1 MKQIDIDR
9 MVDARNMS
17 PEHKNIL
24 RKALGY
30 AAGDGRKEIQ
40 EKLDSLDKE
49 VGGILSSLGSTLGA
63 VALEI
68 GNDEGVKS
76 RNLAKLKTV
85 TSHDSFFADINYGF
99 GTASWNDG
107 VGGVAF
113 IITAGGTAKPY
124 TIGADGSVG
133 GGVDINLKDPNTD
146 VFIVLGDNEE
156 LPTNESEIK
165 GKIYC
170 KKNTSSTA
178 TDNQYNEYIYVKS
191 TKKWEKVGE
200 FQAEPDL
207 SGYAKLNKNN
217 VFNGTNKFTNQI
229 DFPAFS
235 IGSDGKLYR
244 SIKLETSRFK
254 VTNVPVTD
262 STVLNANEGLS
273 EIGTPEDFIFTLE
286 DGTKVTKSIRVI
298 STTTSQ
304 NVVNNNGGE
313 DGE

>member
-24 RKALGY
+24 RRALGY
-30 AAGDGRKEIQ
+30 AAGEGRKEIQ

-49 VGGILSSLGSTLGA
+49 VGNILSSLGSTLGA
-63 VALEI
+63 VTLEI

-124 TIGADGSVG
+124 SISADGSVAG
-133 GGVDINLKDPNTD
+133 GIDINLKDPNTE
-146 VFIVLGDNEE
+146 VFIILADNEE
-156 LPTNESEIK
+156 LPTDESEIK

-178 TDNQYNEYIYVKS
+178 GDNQYNEYIYIKS

-200 FQAEPDL
+200 FKADPDL
-207 SGYAKLNKNN
+207 HDYAKLDGAIFRGDVKISGWGRLMGRISGAYIEPDYDNNKYLYAPDS
-217 VFNGTNKFTNQI
+217 NKPNATYAT
-229 DFPAFS
+229 D
-235 IGSDGKLYR
+235 GSLAD
-244 SIKLETSRFK
+244 
-254 VTNVPVTD
+254 
-262 STVLNANEGLS
+262 
-273 EIGTPEDFIFTLE
+273 IGTSEDFVFTLE
-286 DGTKVTKSIRVI
+286 DGSTVTKSIRVI
-298 STTTSQ
+298 STTNQ
-304 NVVNNNGGE
+304 AGA
-313 DGE
+313 

>member
-24 RKALGY
+24 RRALGY
-30 AAGDGRKEIQ
+30 AAGEGRKEIQ

-49 VGGILSSLGSTLGA
+49 VGNILSSLGSTLGA
-63 VALEI
+63 VTLEI

-124 TIGADGSVG
+124 SISADGSVQG
-133 GGVDINLKDPNTD
+133 GIDINLKDPNTD
-146 VFIVLGDNEE
+146 IFIILDDSEE

-170 KKNTSSTA
+170 KKNPDSTA
-178 TDNQYNEYIYVKS
+178 GDNQYNEYIYVKS

-200 FQAEPDL
+200 FQAKPDL
-207 SGYAKLNKNN
+207 SGYAKLSGAVFTGGVNTTLTITELGQTWLKSEFHFQSGKIMKTNNRYLPADDNKS
-217 VFNGTNKFTNQI
+217 TN
-229 DFPAFS
+229 A
-235 IGSDGKLYR
+235 Y
-244 SIKLETSRFK
+244 
-254 VTNVPVTD
+254 VTD
-262 STVLNANEGLS
+262 GSIQP
-273 EIGTPEDFIFTLE
+273 IGTPEDFIFTLE
-286 DGTKVTKSIRVI
+286 DGSTVTKSIRVI
-298 STTTSQ
+298 STTNQ
-304 NVVNNNGGE
+304 AE
-313 DGE
+313 A

>member
-30 AAGDGRKEIQ
+30 AAGEGRKEIQ

-124 TIGADGSVG
+124 SISADGSVAG
-133 GGVDINLKDPNTD
+133 GIDINLKDPNTD
-146 VFIVLGDNEE
+146 VFVILGDNEE

-178 TDNQYNEYIYVKS
+178 EDNQYNEYVYVKS

-207 SGYAKLNKNN
+207 SDYAKLD
-217 VFNGTNKFTNQI
+217 GDNKFTKNNS
-229 DFPAFS
+229 FAYGLNTKLLWKS
-235 IGSDGKLYR
+235 TNGYLKSAVGSDSVATSLAYITNGGIVDVGK
-244 SIKLETSRFK
+244 E
-254 VTNVPVTD
+254 
-262 STVLNANEGLS
+262 
-273 EIGTPEDFIFTLE
+273 EDFVFTLE
-286 DGTKVTKSIRVI
+286 DGSIVTKSIRVI

-304 NVVNNNGGE
+304 AE
-313 DGE
+313 A

>member
-24 RKALGY
+24 RRALGY

-49 VGGILSSLGSTLGA
+49 VGNILSSLGSTLGA
-63 VALEI
+63 VTLEI
-68 GNDEGVKS
+68 GNDEGVKA

-124 TIGADGSVG
+124 SISADGSVSG
-133 GGVDINLKDPNTD
+133 GIDINLKDPNTD
-146 VFIVLGDNEE
+146 IFIILEDNEE

-170 KKNTSSTA
+170 KKNPDSTA
-178 TDNQYNEYIYVKS
+178 GDNQYNEYIYVKS

-200 FQAEPDL
+200 FQAKPDL
-207 SGYAKLNKNN
+207 SGYAKLSGA
-217 VFNGTNKFTNQI
+217 VFSGYVIFNGSVSGIKVVKSRNKYISTDDNQSDHMSYLTNGGI
-229 DFPAFS
+229 YD
-235 IGSDGKLYR
+235 IGAL
-244 SIKLETSRFK
+244 
-254 VTNVPVTD
+254 
-262 STVLNANEGLS
+262 
-273 EIGTPEDFIFTLE
+273 EDFIFTLE

-298 STTTSQ
+298 STTSQ
-304 NVVNNNGGE
+304 AE
-313 DGE
+313 A

>member
-24 RKALGY
+24 RTALGY
-30 AAGDGRKEIQ
+30 AAGEGRKEIQ
-40 EKLDSLDKE
+40 DKLDSLDKE
-49 VGGILSSLGSTLGA
+49 VGNILSSLGSTLGA
-63 VALEI
+63 VTLEI

-85 TSHDSFFADINYGF
+85 TSHDSFFADVNYGF

-124 TIGADGSVG
+124 SISADGSVAG
-133 GGVDINLKDPNTD
+133 GIDVNLKDPNTD

-170 KKNTSSTA
+170 KKNSSSTA
-178 TDNQYNEYIYVKS
+178 TDNQYNEYIYVTS
-191 TKKWEKVGE
+191 TKKWEKIGE
-200 FQAEPDL
+200 FKAEPDL
-207 SGYAKLNKNN
+207 SSYAKLNENVQFSNIIANRLEASSAKSNN
-217 VFNGTNKFTNQI
+217 IVFATDGSK
-229 DFPAFS
+229 AA
-235 IGSDGKLYR
+235 IGG
-244 SIKLETSRFK
+244 
-254 VTNVPVTD
+254 
-262 STVLNANEGLS
+262 
-273 EIGTPEDFIFTLE
+273 PEDFVFTLE
-286 DGTKVTKSIRVI
+286 DGTKVTKTIRV
-298 STTTSQ
+298 TATTSQ
-304 NVVNNNGGE
+304 AGA
-313 DGE
+313 

>member
-30 AAGDGRKEIQ
+30 AAGEGRKEIQ

-68 GNDEGVKS
+68 GNDEGVKV

-133 GGVDINLKDPNTD
+133 GGIDINLKDPNTE
-146 VFIVLGDNEE
+146 VFIILADNEE
-156 LPTNESEIK
+156 LPTDESKIQ

-178 TDNQYNEYIYVKS
+178 GDNQYNEYIYVKS

-200 FQAEPDL
+200 FKADPDL
-207 SGYAKLNKNN
+207 SGYAKLNDDVGFNTISINGRTGYQLFASGNSYIGRLEVYGLTAANN
-217 VFNGTNKFTNQI
+217 KYDYIAFTT
-229 DFPAFS
+229 D
-235 IGSDGKLYR
+235 GS
-244 SIKLETSRFK
+244 T
-254 VTNVPVTD
+254 
-262 STVLNANEGLS
+262 AN
-273 EIGTPEDFIFTLE
+273 IGTPEDFVFTLE
-286 DGTKVTKSIRVI
+286 DGSTVTKSIRVI
-298 STTTSQ
+298 STTSKA
-304 NVVNNNGGE
+304 GA
-313 DGE
+313 

>member
-30 AAGDGRKEIQ
+30 AAGEGRKEIQ

-49 VGGILSSLGSTLGA
+49 VGNILSSLGSTLGA

-68 GNDEGVKS
+68 GNDEGVKA

-133 GGVDINLKDPNTD
+133 GGIDINLKDPNTE
-146 VFIVLGDNEE
+146 VFIILADNEE
-156 LPTNESEIK
+156 LPTDESKIQ

-178 TDNQYNEYIYVKS
+178 GDNQYNEYIYVKS

-200 FQAEPDL
+200 FQAKPDL
-207 SGYAKLNKNN
+207 SNYARLDKFN
-217 VFNGTNKFTNQI
+217 VFKGANFKGYVTLSDAWSPVGVVMSNNDTFFRAGGVVDSSRKVFFA
-229 DFPAFS
+229 D
-235 IGSDGKLYR
+235 GSVSD
-244 SIKLETSRFK
+244 
-254 VTNVPVTD
+254 V
-262 STVLNANEGLS
+262 
-273 EIGTPEDFIFTLE
+273 GTPEDLIFTLE
-286 DGTKVTKSIRVI
+286 DGSTVTKSIRVI
-298 STTTSQ
+298 STTSQ
-304 NVVNNNGGE
+304 AE
-313 DGE
+313 A

>member
-68 GNDEGVKS
+68 GNDEGVKA

-133 GGVDINLKDPNTD
+133 GGIDINLKDPNTE
-146 VFIVLGDNEE
+146 VFIILADNEE
-156 LPTNESEIK
+156 LPTDESKIQ

-178 TDNQYNEYIYVKS
+178 GDNQYNEYIYVKS

-207 SGYAKLNKNN
+207 SGYAKLSGANFTGNVSIGNTSFSGYDLKIPRGLIFLQNN
-217 VFNGTNKFTNQI
+217 ASVSFLNRPDAINTNKTM
-229 DFPAFS
+229 A
-235 IGSDGKLYR
+235 
-244 SIKLETSRFK
+244 
-254 VTNVPVTD
+254 
-262 STVLNANEGLS
+262 
-273 EIGTPEDFIFTLE
+273 IGTQNNFLDVGTQEDFIFTLE
-286 DGTKVTKSIRVI
+286 DGSTVTKSIRVI
-298 STTTSQ
+298 STTSQ
-304 NVVNNNGGE
+304 AGA
-313 DGE
+313 

>member
-24 RKALGY
+24 RRALGY

-49 VGGILSSLGSTLGA
+49 VGNILSSLGSTLGA
-63 VALEI
+63 VTLEI
-68 GNDEGVKS
+68 GNDEGVKT

-124 TIGADGSVG
+124 SISADGSVSG
-133 GGVDINLKDPNTD
+133 GIDINLKDPNTD
-146 VFIVLGDNEE
+146 IYIILDDSEE

-170 KKNTSSTA
+170 KKNPDSTA
-178 TDNQYNEYIYVKS
+178 GDNQYNEYIYVKS

-200 FQAEPDL
+200 FQAKPDL
-207 SGYAKLNKNN
+207 SGYAKLSGATFSGNIKVMNN
-217 VFNGTNKFTNQI
+217 VLIDSYDMSVARNINFRNINAGITFVNVKEANNANKTI
-229 DFPAFS
+229 A
-235 IGSDGKLYR
+235 IGSQGNFLD
-244 SIKLETSRFK
+244 
-254 VTNVPVTD
+254 V
-262 STVLNANEGLS
+262 
-273 EIGTPEDFIFTLE
+273 GTPEDFVFTLE

-298 STTTSQ
+298 STTTSKA
-304 NVVNNNGGE
+304 GA
-313 DGE
+313 

>member
-68 GNDEGVKS
+68 GNDEGVKA

-133 GGVDINLKDPNTD
+133 GGIDINLKDPNTE
-146 VFIVLGDNEE
+146 VFIVLADNEE
-156 LPTNESEIK
+156 LPTDESKIQ

-178 TDNQYNEYIYVKS
+178 GDNQYNEYIYVKS

-200 FQAEPDL
+200 FKAEPNL
-207 SGYAKLNKNN
+207 SGYAKLSGARFTGKIEGNSATFKDLYNT
-217 VFNGTNKFTNQI
+217 VTGTLYIGTNSLNTGRLIDNNYKNRSDTKTYNTNGGYI
-229 DFPAFS
+229 
-235 IGSDGKLYR
+235 
-244 SIKLETSRFK
+244 ET
-254 VTNVPVTD
+254 
-262 STVLNANEGLS
+262 
-273 EIGTPEDFIFTLE
+273 GTPENFIFTLE
-286 DGTKVTKSIRVI
+286 DGTKVTKSIRVL
-298 STTTSQ
+298 STTTSKA
-304 NVVNNNGGE
+304 GA
-313 DGE
+313 

>member
-24 RKALGY
+24 RRALGY

-49 VGGILSSLGSTLGA
+49 VGNILSSLGSTLGA
-63 VALEI
+63 VTLEI

-124 TIGADGSVG
+124 SISADGSVSG
-133 GGVDINLKDPNTD
+133 GIDINLKNPNTD
-146 VFIVLGDNEE
+146 IYIILDDSEE

-170 KKNTSSTA
+170 KKNPDSTA
-178 TDNQYNEYIYVKS
+178 GDNQYNEYIYVKS

-207 SGYAKLNKNN
+207 SGYAKLSGATFTGNVVCNRNVNNQFVTTLNEVTLRQIKKNALGTFISIALNSSADELALRGPHIAYSTDGHTVN
-217 VFNGTNKFTNQI
+217 VGNEESFT
-229 DFPAFS
+229 
-235 IGSDGKLYR
+235 
-244 SIKLETSRFK
+244 
-254 VTNVPVTD
+254 
-262 STVLNANEGLS
+262 
-273 EIGTPEDFIFTLE
+273 FTLE
-286 DGTKVTKSIRVI
+286 DGSTVTKSIRVI
-298 STTTSQ
+298 STTSQ
-304 NVVNNNGGE
+304 AGA
-313 DGE
+313 

>member
-9 MVDARNMS
+9 MVNARDMS

-24 RKALGY
+24 RTALGY

-40 EKLDSLDKE
+40 EKIDSLDKE
-49 VGGILSSLGSTLGA
+49 VGNILSSLGSTLGA
-63 VALEI
+63 VTLEI
-68 GNDEGVKS
+68 GNDEGVKE

-124 TIGADGSVG
+124 SISADGSVSG
-133 GGVDINLKDPNTD
+133 GIDVNLKDPNTD

-156 LPTNESEIK
+156 LPTKESEIK

-170 KKNTSSTA
+170 KKNLNSTA
-178 TDNQYNEYIYVKS
+178 GDNQYNEYIYVTS

-200 FQAEPDL
+200 FKAEPDL
-207 SGYAKLNKNN
+207 SDYAKFYED
-217 VFNGTNKFTNQI
+217 VTFRYI
-229 DFPAFS
+229 E
-235 IGSDGKLYR
+235 GSSADITKLYTYNLYSKEAKR
-244 SIKLETSRFK
+244 DNK
-254 VTNVPVTD
+254 VFGADGNLVD
-262 STVLNANEGLS
+262 
-273 EIGTPEDFIFTLE
+273 IGASEDFIFTLE
-286 DGTKVTKSIRVI
+286 DGTKVTKTIRV
-298 STTTSQ
+298 TATTSQ
-304 NVVNNNGGE
+304 AGA
-313 DGE
+313 

>member
-24 RKALGY
+24 RRALGY
-30 AAGDGRKEIQ
+30 AAGEGRKEIQ

-49 VGGILSSLGSTLGA
+49 VGNILSSLGSTLGA
-63 VALEI
+63 VTLEI

-124 TIGADGSVG
+124 SISADGSVAG
-133 GGVDINLKDPNTD
+133 GIDVNLKDPNTD

-170 KKNTSSTA
+170 KKNPDSTA
-178 TDNQYNEYIYVKS
+178 GDNQYNEYIYVKS

-200 FQAEPDL
+200 FKAEPNL
-207 SGYAKLNKNN
+207 SGYAKLSGA
-217 VFNGTNKFTNQI
+217 VFSGYVILNGGISLKGIVANRGKFLPIQNGTNHETYLT
-229 DFPAFS
+229 
-235 IGSDGKLYR
+235 DGG
-244 SIKLETSRFK
+244 IA
-254 VTNVPVTD
+254 D
-262 STVLNANEGLS
+262 
-273 EIGTPEDFIFTLE
+273 IGTQENFVFTLE
-286 DGTKVTKSIRVI
+286 DGSTVTKSIRVI

>member
-24 RKALGY
+24 RRALGY

-49 VGGILSSLGSTLGA
+49 VGNILSSLGSTLGA
-63 VALEI
+63 VTLEI

-124 TIGADGSVG
+124 SISADGSVAG
-133 GGVDINLKDPNTD
+133 GIDVNLKDPNTD
-146 VFIVLGDNEE
+146 VFIILDDSED

-170 KKNTSSTA
+170 KKNPDSTA
-178 TDNQYNEYIYVKS
+178 GDNQYNEYIYVKS

-200 FQAEPDL
+200 FKAEPDL
-207 SGYAKLNKNN
+207 SGYAKLSGATFTGNIHGKGYYNIFENLRCGVISEYNNTYLKTELPNYRSNTN
-217 VFNGTNKFTNQI
+217 VFNT
-229 DFPAFS
+229 
-235 IGSDGKLYR
+235 IGG
-244 SIKLETSRFK
+244 I
-254 VTNVPVTD
+254 TD
-262 STVLNANEGLS
+262 VGVEES
-273 EIGTPEDFIFTLE
+273 FIFTLE
-286 DGTKVTKSIRVI
+286 DGSTVTKSIRVVSSI
-298 STTTSQ
+298 TSKA
-304 NVVNNNGGE
+304 E
-313 DGE
+313 A

>member
-24 RKALGY
+24 RRALGY
-30 AAGDGRKEIQ
+30 AAGEGRKEIQ

-49 VGGILSSLGSTLGA
+49 VGNILSSLGSTLGA

-68 GNDEGVKS
+68 GNDEGVKA

-200 FQAEPDL
+200 FKAEPDL
-207 SGYAKLNKNN
+207 SGYAKLTGATFSGTIQTTHDCNINRTIN
-217 VFNGTNKFTNQI
+217 VRYIKSVHGYLTDENVSNRSATKSYTT
-229 DFPAFS
+229 
-235 IGSDGKLYR
+235 DGK
-244 SIKLETSRFK
+244 T
-254 VTNVPVTD
+254 
-262 STVLNANEGLS
+262 A
-273 EIGTPEDFIFTLE
+273 EIGTQENFIFTLE

-304 NVVNNNGGE
+304 NVVNNNGSE

>member
-9 MVDARNMS
+9 MVNAQDMS

-24 RKALGY
+24 RKALGLG
-30 AAGDGRKEIQ
+30 ASDGRQEIQ
-40 EKLDSLDKE
+40 NKIDSLDKE
-49 VGGILSSLGSTLGA
+49 VGSILSSLGSTLGA
-63 VALEI
+63 VTLEI
-68 GNDEGVKS
+68 GNNEGVKA

-124 TIGADGSVG
+124 SINADGSVAG
-133 GGVDINLKDPNTD
+133 GINVDLTNPNTE
-146 VFIVLGDNEE
+146 VFVILGDNEE
-156 LPTNESEIK
+156 LPTDESKIQ

-178 TDNQYNEYIYVKS
+178 GDNQYNEYIYIKS

-200 FQAEPDL
+200 FQAKPNL
-207 SGYAKLNKNN
+207 SGYAKL
-217 VFNGTNKFTNQI
+217 
-229 DFPAFS
+229 
-235 IGSDGKLYR
+235 
-244 SIKLETSRFK
+244 
-254 VTNVPVTD
+254 TD
-262 STVLNANEGLS
+262 
-273 EIGTPEDFIFTLE
+273 IGTSEDFTFTLE
-286 DGTKVTKSIRVI
+286 DGSIVTKSIRVI

-304 NVVNNNGGE
+304 AE
-313 DGE
+313 A

>member
-24 RKALGY
+24 RRALGY

-49 VGGILSSLGSTLGA
+49 VGNILSSLGSTLGA
-63 VALEI
+63 VTLEI
-68 GNDEGVKS
+68 GNDEGVKA

-124 TIGADGSVG
+124 SISADGSVSG
-133 GGVDINLKDPNTD
+133 GIDINLKDPNTD
-146 VFIVLGDNEE
+146 IYIILDDSEE

-170 KKNTSSTA
+170 KKNPDSTA
-178 TDNQYNEYIYVKS
+178 GDNQYNEYIYVKS
-191 TKKWEKVGE
+191 TKKWEKIGE
-200 FQAEPDL
+200 FQAKPDL
-207 SGYAKLNKNN
+207 SGYAKLSGAN
-217 VFNGTNKFTNQI
+217 
-229 DFPAFS
+229 
-235 IGSDGKLYR
+235 
-244 SIKLETSRFK
+244 FK
-254 VTNVPVTD
+254 GIVNVPSFRTGTIWKTNSLYYLKAGEGIIDDKHAYVT
-262 STVLNANEGLS
+262 SGKAEN
-273 EIGTPEDFIFTLE
+273 IGTPEDFVFTLE
-286 DGTKVTKSIRVI
+286 DGTTVTKSIRVI

-304 NVVNNNGGE
+304 AE
-313 DGE
+313 A

>member
-1 MKQIDIDR
+1 MKQTDINR

-24 RKALGY
+24 RKALGLG
-30 AAGDGRKEIQ
+30 AADGRQEIQ
-40 EKLDSLDKE
+40 DKIDSLDKE
-49 VGGILSSLGSTLGA
+49 VGDILSSLGSTLGA

-124 TIGADGSVG
+124 SISADGSVAG
-133 GGVDINLKDPNTD
+133 GIDVNLKDPNTD
-146 VFIVLGDNEE
+146 VFIILDDNEE

-170 KKNTSSTA
+170 KKNTDSTA
-178 TDNQYNEYIYVKS
+178 GDNRYDEYIYVKS

-200 FQAEPDL
+200 FKAEPDL
-207 SGYAKLNKNN
+207 SGYAKLIGATFRGNVMVDPTYAIVATELRGCKVTPVINKYLYANN
-217 VFNGTNKFTNQI
+217 KPNFTYATNGTLA
-229 DFPAFS
+229 D
-235 IGSDGKLYR
+235 
-244 SIKLETSRFK
+244 
-254 VTNVPVTD
+254 
-262 STVLNANEGLS
+262 
-273 EIGTPEDFIFTLE
+273 IGTPEDFVFTLE
-286 DGTKVTKSIRVI
+286 DGSTVTKSIRVLR
-298 STTTSQ
+298 TTTSKAKA
-304 NVVNNNGGE
+304 
-313 DGE
+313 

>member
-1 MKQIDIDR
+1 MKQSDINR

-24 RKALGY
+24 RKALGLG
-30 AAGDGRKEIQ
+30 AAEGRQEIQ
-40 EKLDSLDKE
+40 GKLDSLDKE

-68 GNDEGVKS
+68 GNDAGVKS

-133 GGVDINLKDPNTD
+133 GGIDINLKDLNTE
-146 VFIVLGDNEE
+146 VFIILGDNEE

-170 KKNTSSTA
+170 KKDTSSTA
-178 TDNQYNEYIYVKS
+178 TDNQYIEYIYVKS

-207 SGYAKLNKNN
+207 SGYARLDDDVNFSKINVSGRDGYQLFASGDSYLGSLEVYKLTSTNNKYN
-217 VFNGTNKFTNQI
+217 FIAFTTDGTTA
-229 DFPAFS
+229 D
-235 IGSDGKLYR
+235 IG
-244 SIKLETSRFK
+244 I
-254 VTNVPVTD
+254 
-262 STVLNANEGLS
+262 
-273 EIGTPEDFIFTLE
+273 PEDLIFTLE
-286 DGTKVTKSIRVI
+286 DGTTVTKSIRVI
-298 STTTSQ
+298 STTTSKA
-304 NVVNNNGGE
+304 GA
-313 DGE
+313 

>member
-24 RKALGY
+24 RTALGY
-30 AAGDGRKEIQ
+30 AAGEGRKEIQ

-49 VGGILSSLGSTLGA
+49 VGNILSSLGSTLGA
-63 VALEI
+63 LTLEI
-68 GNDEGVKS
+68 GNDEGVKE

-124 TIGADGSVG
+124 SISADGSVAG
-133 GGVDINLKDPNTD
+133 GIDVNLKDPNTD
-146 VFIVLGDNEE
+146 VFIVLADNEE

-170 KKNTSSTA
+170 KKNSSSTA
-178 TDNQYNEYIYVKS
+178 GDNQYNEYIYVTS

-200 FQAEPDL
+200 FKADPDL
-207 SGYAKLNKNN
+207 SNYARLDGATFTGIVRTVGDSVLLDTVIRGATIQRYNGSYLRCSINN
-217 VFNGTNKFTNQI
+217 HVEAYSTDGQTVNV
-229 DFPAFS
+229 
-235 IGSDGKLYR
+235 GS
-244 SIKLETSRFK
+244 
-254 VTNVPVTD
+254 V
-262 STVLNANEGLS
+262 
-273 EIGTPEDFIFTLE
+273 EDLVFTLE
-286 DGTKVTKSIRVI
+286 DGSTVTKSIRVI
-298 STTTSQ
+298 STTSKA
-304 NVVNNNGGE
+304 GA
-313 DGE
+313 